1 MARATWPAS
10 MASATSMTVMPGI
23 ARISAT
29 SSIAWWLGPPGLDTP
44 GMKPMIR
51 TGSRGNATALMIWS
65 SGRRVAKTPKVCTNG
80 RNPSRASAPAM
91 PIMFASAI
99 PAWMN
104 RSGKASANRSISH
117 CRVRSPDRH
126 TTSGRS
132 RASSTS
138 DRPYGLRVVG

>member
-1 MARATWPAS
+1 MFGT
-10 MASATSMTVMPGI
+10 

-51 TGSRGNATALMIWS
+51 TLRFGKAIALMTWS
-65 SGRRVAKTPKVCTNG
+65 SGRRVANVPKVCTYG
-80 RNPSRASAPAM
+80 TNPSRASAPAT

-104 RSGKASANRSISH
+104 RSGYASAKRSISH
-117 CRVRSPDRH
+117 CLDRSPVRQ
-126 TTSGRS
+126 TMSSRS
-132 RASSTS
+132 FASATS
-138 DRPYGLRVVG
+138 DWP